1 MADETAG
8 SDLDGDMYVVIGD
21 PEIVSNF
28 SASMPYLATPIPPH
42 TSSEVS
48 GGTALWRG
56 SQAYGEASGGGRGG
70 ISGDTV
76 TLLELEPEAA
86 SPAASALRSMTTYYL
101 LLTTTTYYLLLTTYY
116 LLLTSHYL
124 LLLSITALLLP
135 YLLLPHRPPM
145 LSGAFI
151 TTPNVLCLLCL
162 LRCMCFAY
170 YSYGASYVCYT
181 LSYACSRESELY
193 DLFLELRHETTAGE

>member
-116 LLLTSHYL
+116 LLVTTYYCF
-124 LLLSITALLLP
+124 LLLP
-135 YLLLPHRPPM
+135 YYCLTYYCLTGH
-145 LSGAFI
+145 
-151 TTPNVLCLLCL
+151 LCSQEHSL
-162 LRCMCFAY
+162 LRLMCFAY
-170 YSYGASYVCYT
+170 SAYYDACALLTIVTVLLMCAT
-181 LSYACSRESELY
+181 LYLMRA
-193 DLFLELRHETTAGE
+193 AGSLSCTISSWSFDTRLPQVSSK